1 MAEISLGEALQLFL
15 SKSKLKTG
23 IQAVQIKEV
32 WEKLMG
38 ITIAK
43 YTDNIQIIGSTLFI
57 TTQVALWF
65 IVAVRF
71 LIRLQLL
78 MCLLLLLR
86 WLLAIDI
93 QLDEFR
99 PHGAPILVIQLGEWS
114 KIMPVQCFFRKHRVR

>member
-38 ITIAK
+38 VTIAK

-57 TTQVALWF
+57 TTQVAPL
-65 IVAVRF
+65 RNE
-71 LIRLQLL
+71 L
-78 MCLLLLLR
+78 MFQKENIIARVNETLGSNT
-86 WLLAIDI
+86 IK
-93 QLDEFR
+93 EV
-99 PHGAPILVIQLGEWS
+99 VI
-114 KIMPVQCFFRKHRVR
+114 K

>member
-57 TTQVALWF
+57 TTQVAPL
-65 IVAVRF
+65 RNE
-71 LIRLQLL
+71 L
-78 MCLLLLLR
+78 MFQKENIITRVNESL
-86 WLLAIDI
+86 
-93 QLDEFR
+93 
-99 PHGAPILVIQLGEWS
+99 GSTVIKEVVI
-114 KIMPVQCFFRKHRVR
+114 K